1 MQQAK
6 SLFLYLM
13 GTKPDAMLKITILV
27 LFYFTFPLIIIY
39 MCKRWSVL
47 KKLGS
52 IVLAYGFGLL
62 LGSIG
67 ILPQGSDA
75 YRLALQGKAALPDT
89 ELQALLAAG
98 TISQYDSYV
107 NSIASTQDLLVSVI
121 VPLAFPLL
129 LFSLNIKRWL
139 RFAKEGFIS
148 MVLALISVVAIVS
161 SGYFI
166 FKNVVPDSWKVAGM
180 LVGVYTGGT
189 PNLVS
194 LKVALGVDPNL
205 FVMTSTYDM
214 IVGAITIIFFIT
226 IGPKIFRAILP
237 PFKHHGDSG
246 VTDEMIEEAE
256 SFEDFTGM
264 FRKGRIFPLL
274 KALGLA
280 LLIFI
285 VSFGISLLLPG
296 VSQMVVVILSITTLA
311 VLASL
316 INWINSIEK
325 TFQLGM
331 YFILVFSFTVASM
344 ADLKVIFSIGF
355 LGLFGYIT
363 YAYFG
368 TLLLHLLLSR
378 IFKVNADDF
387 LITTTAFVFSPPFV
401 PVVAGALKNKD
412 VIITG
417 ITVGIIGYVI
427 GNYLGVALGY
437 FLKAF

>member
-1 MQQAK
+1 MI
-6 SLFLYLM
+6 
-13 GTKPDAMLKITILV
+13 KIILLT
-27 LFYFTFPLIIIY
+27 LFYFTFPLVIIFL
-39 MCKRWSVL
+39 CKKWSGL

-52 IVLAYGFGLL
+52 IVLAYGFGLFF
-62 LGSIG
+62 GSIG

-75 YRLALQGKAALPDT
+75 YRLALQGRASLPAT
-89 ELQALLAAG
+89 EIETLMRSG
-98 TISQYDSYV
+98 TVTQEDDYV
-107 NSIASTQDLLVSVI
+107 NSIATAQDMLISII

-129 LFSLNIKRWL
+129 LFSLNIRRWL

-148 MVLALISVVAIVS
+148 MILALFSVVVIVA

-180 LVGVYTGGT
+180 LIGVYTGGT

-205 FVMTSTYDM
+205 FIMTSTYDM

-226 IGPKIFRAILP
+226 LGPRVFRAILP
-237 PFKHHGDSG
+237 PFKHDPENKIS
-246 VTDEMIEEAE
+246 DETIAE
-256 SFEDFTGM
+256 VDSFEDYSGM
-264 FRKGRIFPLL
+264 FKKGRLLPLI

-285 VSFGISLLLPG
+285 ISFGISILLPNI
-296 VSQMVVVILSITTLA
+296 SQMVVVILSITTLA
-311 VLASL
+311 IIASL
-316 INWINSIEK
+316 IGWINKIEK

-344 ADLKVIFSIGF
+344 ADLKVMFSIGF
-355 LGLFGYIT
+355 LGLFAYIS

-368 TLLLHLLLSR
+368 SLFLHLLLSK
-378 IFKVNADDF
+378 IFRVNADDF
-387 LITTTAFVFSPPFV
+387 LITTAAFVFSPPFV

-427 GNYLGVALGY
+427 GNYLGVVLGY
-437 FLKAF
+437 FLKGL

>member
-1 MQQAK
+1 MI
-6 SLFLYLM
+6 
-13 GTKPDAMLKITILV
+13 KIVLLV
-27 LFYFTFPLIIIY
+27 IFYFTFPLIIIY
-39 MCKRWSVL
+39 MCKKWSIL

-52 IVLAYGFGLL
+52 IVLAYGFGLI

-67 ILPQGSDA
+67 ILPHGSDA
-75 YRLALQGKAALPDT
+75 YRLALQGNPALPDN
-89 ELQALLAAG
+89 EIQALLSSG
-98 TISQYDSYV
+98 TISQGDAYV
-107 NSIASTQDLLVSVI
+107 NSIASIQDMLVSVI
-121 VPLAFPLL
+121 VPLSFPLL

-148 MVLALISVVAIVS
+148 MILALISVVVIVS

-166 FKNVVPDSWKVAGM
+166 FKNVVPESWKVAGM

-205 FVMTSTYDM
+205 FLMTSTYDM
-214 IVGAITIIFFIT
+214 IVGAVTIIFFIT
-226 IGPKIFRAILP
+226 VGPKLFRAILP
-237 PFKHHGDSG
+237 PFKHHVDTE
-246 VTDEMIEEAE
+246 VTDKMIEEAA

-264 FRKGRIFPLL
+264 FRKGRILPLL

-285 VSFGISLLLPG
+285 VSFGISLLLPN
-296 VSQMVVVILSITTLA
+296 VSQMVVVILSITTLGI
-311 VLASL
+311 LASL
-316 INWINSIEK
+316 VNWINRIEK

-331 YFILVFSFTVASM
+331 YFILVFSFAVASM
-344 ADLKVIFSIGF
+344 ADLSVVFSIGF
-355 LGLFGYIT
+355 LGLFAYIS

-368 TLLLHLLLSR
+368 TLILHILLSK

-427 GNYLGVALGY
+427 GNYLGVGLGY
-437 FLKAF
+437 FLKGF

>member
-1 MQQAK
+1 MI
-6 SLFLYLM
+6 
-13 GTKPDAMLKITILV
+13 KIVLLV
-27 LFYFTFPLIIIY
+27 LFYFTFPLVIIY
-39 MCKRWSVL
+39 LCKRWSIL

-52 IVLAYGFGLL
+52 IVLAYGFGLI

-67 ILPQGSDA
+67 ILPQGSNA
-75 YRLALQGKAALPDT
+75 YHLALQGRAAIPDT
-89 ELQALLAAG
+89 ELKPLLDSG
-98 TISQYDSYV
+98 TISQGDNYV
-107 NSIASTQDLLVSVI
+107 NSIASAQDMLVSVI

-148 MVLALISVVAIVS
+148 MILALISVTVIVS

-226 IGPKIFRAILP
+226 IGPKIFRSILP
-237 PFKHHGDSG
+237 PFKHQGDTG
-246 VTDEMIEEAE
+246 VTDEMIQEAE
-256 SFEDFTGM
+256 SFEDYSGM
-264 FRKGRIFPLL
+264 FRKNRILPLL
-274 KALGLA
+274 KALGIA
-280 LLIFI
+280 VLIFLI
-285 VSFGISLLLPG
+285 SFMISLLLPKD
-296 VSQMVVVILSITTLA
+296 SQMVVVILSITTLA
-311 VLASL
+311 ILASL
-316 INWINSIEK
+316 INRINRIEK
-325 TFQLGM
+325 SFQLGM
-331 YFILVFSFTVASM
+331 YFILVFSFVVASM
-344 ADLKVIFSIGF
+344 ADLSVIFSIGF
-355 LGLFGYIT
+355 LGLFAYIS

-368 TLLLHLLLSR
+368 TLILHILLSK

-427 GNYLGVALGY
+427 GNYLGVGLGY
-437 FLKAF
+437 FLKGF

>member
-1 MQQAK
+1 MI
-6 SLFLYLM
+6 
-13 GTKPDAMLKITILV
+13 KIILLV
-27 LFYFTFPLIIIY
+27 LFYFAFPLVIIY
-39 MCKRWSVL
+39 MCKKWSGL

-52 IVLAYGFGLL
+52 IVLAYAFGLI
-62 LGSIG
+62 LGSSG
-67 ILPQGSDA
+67 VLPQGSDS
-75 YRLALQGKAALPDT
+75 YKLALQGRAALPGT
-89 ELQALLAAG
+89 ELEALMAAG
-98 TISQYDSYV
+98 TISQGDSYV
-107 NSIASTQDLLVSVI
+107 NSIASAQDMLVSVI
-121 VPLAFPLL
+121 VPLSFPLL
-129 LFSLNIKRWL
+129 LFSLNIRRWL
-139 RFAKEGFIS
+139 RFAKDGFIS
-148 MVLALISVVAIVS
+148 MVLALISVVVIVS

-226 IGPKIFRAILP
+226 AGPRLFRAILP
-237 PFKHHGDSG
+237 PFKHNGDAER
-246 VTDEMIEEAE
+246 TDVALEEAE
-256 SFEDFTGM
+256 SFEDYSGM
-264 FRKGRIFPLL
+264 LKRDRIIPLL

-280 LLIFI
+280 LLIFVI
-285 VSFGISLLLPG
+285 AFVISLLLPK

-311 VLASL
+311 IIASL
-316 INWINSIEK
+316 VPWINKIEK

-344 ADLKVIFSIGF
+344 ADLKVMFSIGF
-355 LGLFGYIT
+355 LGLFAYIS

-368 TLLLHLLLSR
+368 SLILHLILSK

-427 GNYLGVALGY
+427 GNYLGVGLGY
-437 FLKAF
+437 FLKGF

>member
-1 MQQAK
+1 M
-6 SLFLYLM
+6 
-13 GTKPDAMLKITILV
+13 KIILLI
-27 LFYFTFPLIIIY
+27 LFYFTLPVVIIFL
-39 MCKRWSVL
+39 CKKISIL

-52 IVLAYGFGLL
+52 IVLAYGFGLI

-67 ILPQGSDA
+67 ILPHGSDA
-75 YRLALQGKAALPDT
+75 YRLALQGRAALPDT
-89 ELQALLAAG
+89 ELQALLDSG
-98 TISQYDSYV
+98 TIKQEDGYV
-107 NSIASTQDLLVSVI
+107 NSIASTQDMLVSII
-121 VPLAFPLL
+121 VPLSFPLL

-148 MVLALISVVAIVS
+148 MILALISVIAIVA

-166 FKNVVPDSWKVAGM
+166 FKNVVPDCWKVAGM

-237 PFKHHGDSG
+237 PFKHHGDNE

-256 SFEDFTGM
+256 GFEDFSGM
-264 FRKGRIFPLL
+264 FRKGRILPLL
-274 KALGLA
+274 MALGIA

-285 VSFGISLLLPG
+285 ASFGISLLLPK
-296 VSQMVVVILSITTLA
+296 VSQMVVVILSITTLG
-311 VLASL
+311 VLGSL
-316 INWINSIEK
+316 INWINKIEK
-325 TFQLGM
+325 SFQLGM
-331 YFILVFSFTVASM
+331 YFILVFSFAVASM
-344 ADLKVIFSIGF
+344 ADLRVVFSIGF
-355 LGLFGYIT
+355 LGLFAYIT

-368 TLLLHLLLSR
+368 TLVLHILLSK
-378 IFKVNADDF
+378 IFNVNADDF

-427 GNYLGVALGY
+427 GNYLGVGLGY
-437 FLKAF
+437 FLKGF

>member
-1 MQQAK
+1 MI
-6 SLFLYLM
+6 
-13 GTKPDAMLKITILV
+13 KIVLLV
-27 LFYFTFPLIIIY
+27 LFYFTFPLVIIY
-39 MCKRWSVL
+39 VCKRWSIL
-47 KKLGS
+47 KKTGS
-52 IVLAYGFGLL
+52 IVLAYGFGLII
-62 LGSIG
+62 GSIG
-67 ILPQGSDA
+67 ILPQGSDS
-75 YRLALQGKAALPDT
+75 YRLALQGRAALPKP
-89 ELQALLAAG
+89 ELESLLGSG
-98 TISQYDSYV
+98 TISQDDSYV
-107 NSIASTQDLLVSVI
+107 NSIASAQDMLVSII
-121 VPLAFPLL
+121 VPLSFPLL

-148 MVLALISVVAIVS
+148 MILALISVVVIVS

-214 IVGAITIIFFIT
+214 IIGAITIIFFIT
-226 IGPKIFRAILP
+226 VGPGIFRAILP
-237 PFKHHGDSG
+237 PFKHNGG
-246 VTDEMIEEAE
+246 TELTDEIIKETE
-256 SFEDFTGM
+256 SFEDFSGM
-264 FRKGRIFPLL
+264 FRKGRLLPLL

-285 VSFGISLLLPG
+285 ASFGVSLLMPG
-296 VSQMVVVILSITTLA
+296 ISQMVVVILSITTLSII
-311 VLASL
+311 ASL
-316 INWINSIEK
+316 INWINKIEK

-331 YFILVFSFTVASM
+331 YFILVFSFTIASM
-344 ADLKVIFSIGF
+344 ADLGVVFSIGF
-355 LGLFGYIT
+355 LGLFAYIS

-368 TLLLHLLLSR
+368 TLILHLLLSR
-378 IFKVNADDF
+378 IFRVNADDF

-427 GNYLGVALGY
+427 GNYLGVGLGY
-437 FLKAF
+437 FLKGF

>member
-1 MQQAK
+1 MI
-6 SLFLYLM
+6 
-13 GTKPDAMLKITILV
+13 KIVLLV
-27 LFYFTFPLIIIY
+27 LFYFTFPLLIIY
-39 MCKRWSVL
+39 MCKRWSFL

-52 IVLAYGFGLL
+52 ILLAYGFGLVI
-62 LGSIG
+62 GSIG
-67 ILPQGSDA
+67 ILPKGSDA
-75 YRLALQGKAALPDT
+75 YRLALQGRAALPKP
-89 ELQALLAAG
+89 ELEILLGSG
-98 TISQYDSYV
+98 TISQGDSYV
-107 NSIASTQDLLVSVI
+107 NSIASSQDMLVSVI
-121 VPLAFPLL
+121 VPLSFPLL
-129 LFSLNIKRWL
+129 LFSLNIRRWL
-139 RFAKEGFIS
+139 RFAREGFIS
-148 MVLALISVVAIVS
+148 MILALISVVAIVS

-226 IGPKIFRAILP
+226 AGPKIFRAILP
-237 PFKHHGDSG
+237 PFKHNGDTG
-246 VTDEMIEEAE
+246 VTDEMIKEAE
-256 SFEDFTGM
+256 SFEDYSGM
-264 FRKGRIFPLL
+264 FSKSRLLPLL

-285 VSFGISLLLPG
+285 VSFGISLLLPK

-311 VLASL
+311 VIASL
-316 INWINSIEK
+316 INRINQIEK

-344 ADLKVIFSIGF
+344 ADLGVIFSIGF
-355 LGLFGYIT
+355 LGLFAYIS

-368 TLLLHLLLSR
+368 TLILHLLLSR
-378 IFKVNADDF
+378 IFRINADDF

-427 GNYLGVALGY
+427 GNYLGVGLGY
-437 FLKAF
+437 FLRGF

>member
-1 MQQAK
+1 MI
-6 SLFLYLM
+6 
-13 GTKPDAMLKITILV
+13 KILLLI
-27 LFYFTFPLIIIY
+27 LFYFAFPLVIIY
-39 MCKRWSVL
+39 MCKRWSGL

-62 LGSIG
+62 VGSIG
-67 ILPQGSDA
+67 LLPQGSDN
-75 YRLALQGKAALPDT
+75 YKLALQGRAALPDT
-89 ELQALLAAG
+89 EIQTLLDGG
-98 TISQYDSYV
+98 TISRNDEYV
-107 NSIASTQDLLVSVI
+107 NSIASAQDLLVSVI
-121 VPLAFPLL
+121 VPLSFPLL
-129 LFSLNIKRWL
+129 LFSLNIRRWL

-148 MVLALISVVAIVS
+148 MILALISVVVIVS
-161 SGYFI
+161 SGYLI
-166 FKNVVPDSWKVAGM
+166 FKDLVPESWKVAGM

-226 IGPKIFRAILP
+226 AGPRVFRAILP
-237 PFKHHGDSG
+237 PFKHTNETLE
-246 VTDEMIEEAE
+246 VTDEIVEEAE
-256 SFEDFTGM
+256 SFEDFSGM
-264 FRKGRIFPLL
+264 FRKSRILPLL

-285 VSFGISLLLPG
+285 ISFGISLVLPNI
-296 VSQMVVVILSITTLA
+296 SQMVVVILSITTLA

-316 INWINSIEK
+316 IKWVNKIEK

-344 ADLKVIFSIGF
+344 ADLSVFFSIGY
-355 LGLFGYIT
+355 LGLFAYIS

-368 TLLLHLLLSR
+368 SLLLHLILSK

-417 ITVGIIGYVI
+417 ITVGIIGYII
-427 GNYLGVALGY
+427 GNYLGVGLAY
-437 FLKAF
+437 FLKGL

>member
-1 MQQAK
+1 MI
-6 SLFLYLM
+6 
-13 GTKPDAMLKITILV
+13 KIVLLV
-27 LFYFTFPLIIIY
+27 IFYFTFPFIIIY
-39 MCKRWSVL
+39 MCKKWSIL

-52 IVLAYGFGLL
+52 IVLAYGFGLI

-67 ILPQGSDA
+67 ILPHGSDA
-75 YRLALQGKAALPDT
+75 YRLALQGNPALPDK
-89 ELQALLAAG
+89 EIQALLSSG
-98 TISQYDSYV
+98 TISQGDAYV
-107 NSIASTQDLLVSVI
+107 NSIASIQDMLVSVI
-121 VPLAFPLL
+121 VPLSFPLL

-148 MVLALISVVAIVS
+148 MILALISVVVIVS

-205 FVMTSTYDM
+205 FLMTSTYDM

-226 IGPKIFRAILP
+226 VGPKLFRAILP
-237 PFKHHGDSG
+237 PFRRHADTE
-246 VTDEMIEEAE
+246 VTDEMIEEAA

-264 FRKGRIFPLL
+264 FRKGRILPLL

-285 VSFGISLLLPG
+285 SSFGISLLLPN
-296 VSQMVVVILSITTLA
+296 VSQMVVVILSITTLGI
-311 VLASL
+311 LASL
-316 INWINSIEK
+316 VNWINKIEK

-331 YFILVFSFTVASM
+331 YFILVFSFAVASM
-344 ADLKVIFSIGF
+344 ADLSVVFSIGF
-355 LGLFGYIT
+355 LGLFAYIS

-368 TLLLHLLLSR
+368 TLILHILLSK

-427 GNYLGVALGY
+427 GNYLGVGLGY
-437 FLKAF
+437 FLKGF

>member
-1 MQQAK
+1 MI
-6 SLFLYLM
+6 
-13 GTKPDAMLKITILV
+13 KITLLII
-27 LFYFTFPLIIIY
+27 FYFVFPLLIIR
-39 MCKRWSVL
+39 MCRHWPGL

-52 IVLAYGFGLL
+52 IVLAYGFGLFF
-62 LGSIG
+62 GTTG
-67 ILPQGSDA
+67 ILPDGSDA
-75 YRLALQGKAALPDT
+75 FNLALQGRASLPET
-89 ELQALLAAG
+89 ELLALKAAG
-98 TISQYDSYV
+98 TISDNDIYV
-107 NSIASTQDLLVSVI
+107 NRIASSQDLLVSII

-129 LFSLNIKRWL
+129 LFSLNIRRWL
-139 RFAKEGFIS
+139 RFAKDGFIS
-148 MVLALISVVAIVS
+148 MILALVSVVAIVT
-161 SGYFI
+161 SGFFI
-166 FKNVVPDSWKVAGM
+166 FRDVVPDSWKVAGM

-226 IGPKIFRAILP
+226 AGPRILRAILP
-237 PFKHHGDSG
+237 PFKHNGNEEISEEAMH
-246 VTDEMIEEAE
+246 EAE

-264 FRKGRIFPLL
+264 FKRGRILPLF
-274 KALGLA
+274 KALGLS
-280 LLIFI
+280 LLIFAI
-285 VSFGISLLLPG
+285 SFGISLLLPG
-296 VSQMVVVILSITTLA
+296 VSQMVVVILSITTIA
-311 VLASL
+311 VVASL
-316 INWINSIEK
+316 IPWINRIEK

-344 ADLKVIFSIGF
+344 ANLAVIFSIGF
-355 LGLFGYIT
+355 LGLFGYIS

-368 TLLLHLLLSR
+368 SLVLHIILSK

-417 ITVGIIGYVI
+417 ITVGIIGYII
-427 GNYLGVALGY
+427 GNYLGVGLGY
-437 FLKAF
+437 FLKGF

>member
-1 MQQAK
+1 
-6 SLFLYLM
+6 
-13 GTKPDAMLKITILV
+13 
-27 LFYFTFPLIIIY
+27 
-39 MCKRWSVL
+39 MCKRWSGL

-62 LGSIG
+62 LGSVG
-67 ILPQGSDA
+67 FFPRGSDA
-75 YRLALQGKAALPDT
+75 YKLALQGRASLPDT
-89 ELQALLAAG
+89 EMQALLSAG
-98 TISQYDSYV
+98 TISQADSYV
-107 NSIASTQDLLVSVI
+107 NSISSAQDLLVSII
-121 VPLAFPLL
+121 VPLSFPLL
-129 LFSLNIKRWL
+129 LFSLNIRRWL

-148 MVLALISVVAIVS
+148 MILALISVVAIVT

-166 FKNVVPDSWKVAGM
+166 FKDVVPDSWKVAGM

-226 IGPKIFRAILP
+226 AGPRVFRAILP
-237 PFKHHGDSG
+237 PFKKHGDTE

-264 FRKGRIFPLL
+264 LKKGRVIPLL
-274 KALGLA
+274 KALGIA
-280 LLIFI
+280 LIIFI
-285 VSFGISLLLPG
+285 ISFGISLLLPG
-296 VSQMVVVILSITTLA
+296 ASRMVVVILSITTLA
-311 VLASL
+311 IFASL
-316 INWINSIEK
+316 ISWINKIEK

-344 ADLKVIFSIGF
+344 ADLGVIFSIGF
-355 LGLFGYIT
+355 LGLFAYIS

-368 TLLLHLLLSR
+368 TLILHIILSR
-378 IFKVNADDF
+378 IFKINADDF

-427 GNYLGVALGY
+427 GNYLGVGLGY
-437 FLKAF
+437 FLKGF

>member
-1 MQQAK
+1 MIRIA
-6 SLFLYLM
+6 LLVALYF
-13 GTKPDAMLKITILV
+13 G
-27 LFYFTFPLIIIY
+27 FPLFIIFL
-39 MCKRWSVL
+39 CKKWPVL
-47 KKLGS
+47 KKVGS
-52 IVLAYGFGLL
+52 IVLAYAFGLI
-62 LGSIG
+62 LGSTG
-67 ILPQGSDA
+67 ILPRGSDA
-75 YRLALQGKAALPDT
+75 YRLALQGRSVIPAT
-89 ELQALLAAG
+89 EMESLISTG
-98 TISQYDSYV
+98 TIRQGDDYV
-107 NSIASTQDLLVSVI
+107 NSIASVQDMLVSII

-139 RFAKEGFIS
+139 HFAKDGFIS
-148 MVLALISVVAIVS
+148 MILALISVIVIVS
-161 SGYFI
+161 SGYFL
-166 FKNVVPDSWKVAGM
+166 FRHVVPDSWKVAGM

-194 LKVALGVDPNL
+194 LKLALGVDPNL

-214 IVGAITIIFFIT
+214 IVGAITLIIFIT

-237 PFKHHGDSG
+237 PFKANG
-246 VTDEMIEEAE
+246 VSDVSDKMIEEAG

-264 FRKGRIFPLL
+264 FRKDRLLPLL
-274 KALGLA
+274 SALGIA
-280 LLIFI
+280 ALIFI
-285 VSFGISLLLPG
+285 ISFGISLILPKI
-296 VSQMVVVILSITTLA
+296 SQMVVVILSITTLGI
-311 VLASL
+311 LASL
-316 INWINSIEK
+316 IGKINRIEK

-344 ADLKVIFSIGF
+344 ADLGVVFSIGF
-355 LGLFGYIT
+355 LGLFAYIT

-417 ITVGIIGYVI
+417 LTVGIIGYVI
-427 GNYLGVALGY
+427 GNYIGVALGF
-437 FLKAF
+437 FLKGF